1 MNEWAGF
8 WAIMIVVSLATFAVL
23 SVVVAIGGWRD
34 LKELLDR
41 TDESERS
48 SEDDV

>member
-23 SVVVAIGGWRD
+23 SVVVAVGVTSRSCWTELTNRRD
-34 LKELLDR
+34 RQR
-41 TDESERS
+41 TMCR
-48 SEDDV
+48 